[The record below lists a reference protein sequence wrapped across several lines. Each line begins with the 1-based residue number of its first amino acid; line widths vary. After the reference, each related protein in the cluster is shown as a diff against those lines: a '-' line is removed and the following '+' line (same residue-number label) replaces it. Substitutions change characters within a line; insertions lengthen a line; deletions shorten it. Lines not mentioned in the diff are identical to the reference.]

1 MRHDIIDEITNA
13 SDKLS
18 FASYPNIIS
27 SKVRYKIECVQWN
40 WWRTFPIS
48 VGQPERDVELPKS
61 SSLRFLCVCEYYW
74 EMRGKK
80 TVQVNSYANNLKDY
94 GKIIINS
101 NNNKNGD
108 IDDIDGIQNQYII
121 EAIAYKVRSNF
132 K

>member
-1 MRHDIIDEITNA
+1 MELMTH
-13 SDKLS
+13 
-18 FASYPNIIS
+18 IS
-27 SKVRYKIECVQWN
+27 NFRRSARTRCRTTKIV
-40 WWRTFPIS
+40 
-48 VGQPERDVELPKS
+48 KS
-61 SSLRFLCVCEYYW
+61 SFFVCVCEYYW

-108 IDDIDGIQNQYII
+108 IDDIDDIDGIQSQYII